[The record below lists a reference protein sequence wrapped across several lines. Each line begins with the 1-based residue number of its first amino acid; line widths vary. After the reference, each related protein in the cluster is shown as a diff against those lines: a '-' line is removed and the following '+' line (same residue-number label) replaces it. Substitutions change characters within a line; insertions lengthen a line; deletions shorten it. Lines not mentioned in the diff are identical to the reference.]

1 MCLNTAVTPKYVA
14 ELRPDAMLIAV
25 GSAPVVFPLPGIE
38 TAQHATTAYTD
49 LESLGRTVAV
59 MGGGLVGCETALFLA
74 ETGRNV
80 TIIEMQD
87 EIAPEANWMHKVG
100 MMQRFAQ
107 TPSLQVKTG
116 LRCMAVTPT
125 GVECQDR
132 DGNTVLIPAESKVYA
147 FGQRSVPSE
156 DLLRLDVPEIRLI
169 GDCRL
174 VGKTN
179 GAIFDGYH
187 AAMDL

>member
-1 MCLNTAVTPKYVA
+1 MVQ
-14 ELRPDAMLIAV
+14 EIQPDALLIAA
-25 GSAPVVFPLPGIE
+25 GSTPIRFPLPGIE

-49 LESLGRTVAV
+49 LDALGQRVAV

-74 ETGRNV
+74 ETGRDV

-87 EIAPEANWMHKVG
+87 SVAPDANWMHRVG
-100 MMQRFAQ
+100 MMQAFAEQ
-107 TPSLQVKTG
+107 KNLHIRTG
-116 LRCMAVTPT
+116 LRCMAVTEE
-125 GVECQDR
+125 GVEAQDK

-147 FGQRSVPSE
+147 FGQRSVPTLELQS
-156 DLLRLDVPEIRLI
+156 LDVPTIRVI
-169 GDCRL
+169 GDCHQ